1 MTSIEWLFQKLWEAP
16 KDKLTW
22 YYILKQAKEM
32 EIISNEEIDQSAPM
46 GNPTLEEGFV
56 RGAKWY
62 REQLKQKQ

>member
-1 MTSIEWLFQKLWEAP
+1 MNPIEWLHNELWEAP

-32 EIISNEEIDQSAPM
+32 EISDEEINQAAPM

-62 REQLKQKQ
+62 REQLKEGK

>member
-1 MTSIEWLFQKLWEAP
+1 MNSLEWLFNELWEAP

-32 EIISNEEIDQSAPM
+32 EMISNEEIDQAAPM
-46 GNPTLEEGFV
+46 GNLTLEEGFI

-62 REQLKQKQ
+62 REQLKQRQ